1 MKWNKLQENSCK
13 NYKYVETKQ
22 HAAEQPL
29 GQWRNQRV
37 NLRKYLKTNE
47 NENRIYQNLWDAV
60 KMVLKG
66 SL

>member
-13 NYKYVETKQ
+13 NHKYVETKQ

-37 NLRKYLKTNE
+37 NLKNTWRQMKIKIGYT
-47 NENRIYQNLWDAV
+47 RIYEMQ
-60 KMVLKG
+60 
-66 SL
+66 